1 MFKRS
6 RRGKAFTVIAAAGAL
21 SVTLAACGGSDDSGS
36 GDSGGDDAAT
46 EETTEEATEE
56 SGGDEGGDTGGTVAV
71 SLITK
76 DQTNPFFVAMINGA
90 EEKASELG
98 VDLTVGSG
106 KEEGDDQ
113 GQIDL
118 IENAIAQGQAGIL
131 ITPMSVNVNDAIS
144 RARDAGLYV
153 IALDTPTDPPDVV
166 DITFAT
172 DNCLAGEAI
181 GQWAAGALNGEDA
194 VIAELVIFDD
204 RVVSVDY
211 CRANGFLTGM
221 GIDVPVLEDMTSPA
235 ESGSYT
241 TGAGGNY
248 EIACLEATGAN
259 EEGGRSGMENC
270 LAANPDINVV
280 YTINEPTAFGAAV
293 ALEAAGKTV
302 GEDVIIVSV
311 DGGLAG
317 VQAVQDGTI
326 QATSQQYP
334 LLMASLGVEAI
345 KSIADGGAPPE
356 NTSANGEFFDTGV
369 VLCTDDPQDTVTSAP
384 QESSQYCIDNAWG

>member
-6 RRGKAFTVIAAAGAL
+6 QRGKAFAVIAAAGAL
-21 SVTLAACGGSDDSGS
+21 SVTLAACGGSDDSS
-36 GDSGGDDAAT
+36 SDDAASDDTSEEAADDAGDDAGDDTA
-46 EETTEEATEE
+46 AAD
-56 SGGDEGGDTGGTVAV
+56 SGAPVAV

-76 DQTNPFFVAMINGA
+76 DQTNPFFVAMIEGA
-90 EEKASELG
+90 EEAAAANG

-106 KEEGDDQ
+106 NEEGDDQ

-181 GQWAAGALNGEDA
+181 GQWAAGKLNGDKA

-235 ESGSYT
+235 DSGSYT
-241 TGAGGNY
+241 TGAGGEY

-259 EEGGRSGMENC
+259 EEGGRKGMENC

-302 GEDVIIVSV
+302 GEDVIILSV

-317 VQAVQDGTI
+317 VEAVKSGSI

-334 LLMASLGVEAI
+334 LRMASLGVEAI
-345 KSIADGGAPPE
+345 KTIADGGAPPE

-369 VLCTDDPQDTVTSAP
+369 TLCTDDPMDTVTSAP
-384 QESSQYCIDNAWG
+384 QESAQYCIDNAWG